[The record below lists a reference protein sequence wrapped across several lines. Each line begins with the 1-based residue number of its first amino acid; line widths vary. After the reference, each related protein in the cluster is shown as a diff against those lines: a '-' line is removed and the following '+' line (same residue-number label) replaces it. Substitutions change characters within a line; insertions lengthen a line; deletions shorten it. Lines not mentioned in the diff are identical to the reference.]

1 MKIVDVIWRKPVSTY
16 AISACDALAVS
27 VNSVYSGDGYNIML
41 TLRREVGVKL
51 TPDPINCLIF
61 KDGFNLYRRD
71 FATFNIYSLPSI
83 WHT

>member
-1 MKIVDVIWRKPVSTY
+1 MSHLSVRVLHSLLVTYCPVVPVNFVIVDVKKCKI
-16 AISACDALAVS
+16 
-27 VNSVYSGDGYNIML
+27 L

-51 TPDPINCLIF
+51 TPDPINFLIF
-61 KDGFNLYRRD
+61 KNNFNLYRRD